1 MNMEFQ
7 IPDNIS
13 GRLSLKVE
21 KEHTAKFLGSGS
33 VEVLATPMMIA
44 LMENAAL
51 EAVQSYLPEGWTT
64 VGTKVN
70 VEHLRATP
78 SGEEVYT
85 EALLLDQ
92 KGRSLLFQV
101 NAYDSQGIIGQG
113 SHTRRIINM
122 EQFISKLKQK

>member
-1 MNMEFQ
+1 MEFQ

-13 GRLSLKVE
+13 ARQSFIVG

-44 LMENAAL
+44 LMENTAL

-70 VEHLRATP
+70 VEHLRPTP
-78 SGEEVYT
+78 SGEEVFA
-85 EALLLDQ
+85 EALLLD
-92 KGRSLLFQV
+92 KKDRSLLFQV
-101 NAYDSQGIIGQG
+101 NAYDSRGLIGQG
-113 SHTRRIINM
+113 SHKRHIINL
-122 EQFISKLKQK
+122 EKFLSKLKQK